1 MNATDCMKLL
11 RTLHA
16 CEDVR
21 KWAEGKALAQV
32 WAECHRGD
40 WLLWLCGKMADK
52 EGWPTRE
59 ELVVAACA
67 CAERSL
73 KYVRTGEERP
83 RIAIET
89 ARRWA
94 QGQAKISEVRAAA
107 DAAYSAAYA
116 DAARLTS
123 LKESAEIVRGILH
136 FSQIEE
142 KPAEMQI
149 ESRKEEKRP

>member
-1 MNATDCMKLL
+1 MKLL

-107 DAAYSAAYA
+107 YAAYAAAAYAAYA

-142 KPAEMQI
+142 KPDQ
-149 ESRKEEKRP
+149 EEKRP